1 MEVSGLLK
9 ILHTHDGKWV
19 GPGFVLQRDKERYFV
34 LLHGYEGCCDGGV
47 GRQDIQPPP
56 SLKWAIWDAEN
67 TQYDVVTPL
76 SEEQASSTPRST
88 STSDASAAAEATGG
102 TSGDSTASPSTSRAS
117 TSTHTISSATEGL
130 LPEQQPSDTTDS
142 ANSRSHEST
151 SLSTAAQAGI
161 GVGAAAGALHV
172 AAVLYLWWRL
182 NKAHKA
188 LVETKRW
195 PAPAPSDPPPS
206 VSSQS
211 YYYRQTPLPKYE
223 LQGEH
228 EMHEMQ
234 AQNYYVRGSPRS
246 AELNGHTS
254 SYKIV
259 EAPVVTTT
267 GMQQ

>member
-1 MEVSGLLK
+1 MTGRGWDLVSCSNVTRSDTSYCCMGMK
-9 ILHTHDGKWV
+9 D
-19 GPGFVLQRDKERYFV
+19 
-34 LLHGYEGCCDGGV
+34 CCDGGV
-47 GRQDIQPPP
+47 GRQEIQPPP
-56 SLKWAIWDAEN
+56 SLTWAIWDAEN

-88 STSDASAAAEATGG
+88 STSDASAAAEATDG
-102 TSGDSTASPSTSRAS
+102 TSGDSTASPSASRAS
-117 TSTHTISSATEGL
+117 TSTNTISSATEGL

-161 GVGAAAGALHV
+161 GVGAAAGALLV

-195 PAPAPSDPPPS
+195 PAPAPSHPPPS
-206 VSSQS
+206 MSSQS

-223 LQGEH
+223 LQGER
-228 EMHEMQ
+228 EIHEMQ
-234 AQNYYVRGSPRS
+234 AQNYYVQGSPRS
-246 AELNGHTS
+246 AELSGHTS
-254 SYKIV
+254 SYNTVESPIV
-259 EAPVVTTT
+259 TNT